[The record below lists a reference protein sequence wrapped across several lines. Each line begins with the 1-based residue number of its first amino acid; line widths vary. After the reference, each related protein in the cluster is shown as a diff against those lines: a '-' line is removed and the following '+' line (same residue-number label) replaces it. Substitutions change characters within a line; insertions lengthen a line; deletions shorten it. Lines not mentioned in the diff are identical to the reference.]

1 MAEYINRN
9 KLVENLEQ
17 FAPEHLTPLI
27 RTLIEKQ
34 PAADV
39 EEVKHGE
46 WIQGWELEKGFEDND
61 EIPYIKC
68 SLCGKTEWHIDKER
82 NTTPNYC
89 SDCGAKM
96 DGGKA
101 E

>member
-9 KLVENLEQ
+9 ELVKNLDR

-27 RTLIEKQ
+27 RQLIEKQ
-34 PAADV
+34 PTADV

-46 WIQGWELEKGFEDND
+46 WIEKEDVYGDIYYTCSVCNND
-61 EIPYIKC
+61 W
-68 SLCGKTEWHIDKER
+68 TTIDG
-82 NTTPNYC
+82 TPQENFMKRC
-89 SDCGAKM
+89 PCCGAKM
-96 DGGKA
+96 DGVNYEPGK